1 MVLGLLFALWC
12 VLVILALAMLRA
24 SSRADRTSE
33 EQLRRS
39 GAPSA
44 PDRAEG
50 LQRARTAVMLM
61 VAVPLAAAALDAGA
75 STASAAACGGG
86 PARAT
91 LCLINVERKQRG
103 LATVRANAKLTR
115 AAHRHSLD
123 MVLRGYFAH
132 QSLSGRTLVDRLR
145 IIGYLGGGCSSWAA
159 GETIA
164 WGSGGA
170 KSPASRVAAWMRS
183 RTHRPIVLGASFREV
198 GIGVAPG
205 TPTGSRAGA
214 TYTADF
220 GRRRC

>member
-1 MVLGLLFALWC
+1 MVLGLLFALWF

-24 SSRADRTSE
+24 SSRAERTSKE
-33 EQLRRS
+33 RRRT
-39 GAPSA
+39 GARPA
-44 PDRAEG
+44 PDRAERR
-50 LQRARTAVMLM
+50 QRARAAAMM
-61 VAVPLAAAALDAGA
+61 IAAVPLAAAALDAGA

-103 LATVRANAKLTR
+103 LATLRANAKLTR

-123 MVLRGYFAH
+123 MVLRRYFAH
-132 QSLSGRTLVDRLR
+132 QSLSGRTLIDRLR
-145 IIGYLGGGCSSWAA
+145 IVGYLGGGCSSWAA

-164 WGSGGA
+164 WGSGGG

>member
-1 MVLGLLFALWC
+1 MVLGLVVAIWI
-12 VLVILALAMLRA
+12 VLMVLALAMLRA
-24 SSRADRTSE
+24 SARADHASE
-33 EQLRRS
+33 EQLRRP
-39 GAPSA
+39 GARPS
-44 PDRAEG
+44 PDRTDG
-50 LQRARTAVMLM
+50 LQRARTAALM
-61 VAVPLAAAALDAGA
+61 IATVPLAAAALDAGA
-75 STASAAACGGG
+75 ATASAAACGGG

-91 LCLINVERKQRG
+91 HCLINVERKQRG
-103 LATVRANAKLTR
+103 LAPLRSNAKLIR

-123 MVLRGYFAH
+123 MVARRYFAH

-145 IIGYLGGGCSSWAA
+145 VIGYLGGGCSSWAA

-164 WGSGGA
+164 WGSGGG

-183 RTHRPIVLGASFREV
+183 RTHRPILLGASFREL

-205 TPTGSRAGA
+205 TPTGSRAGR